1 MQILPTRR
9 PKTKL
14 GLAGLITL
22 MLVTAAIFWG
32 FKSPPQ
38 KNEPLAPVIRPVK
51 VIQLAAA
58 TRTETRS
65 FPGLVQAA
73 RETQLAFRVSGP
85 LVAMKAQ
92 IGQRVAKGEVIAQID
107 PRDFEIQAQRLSAAI
122 DEATATLR
130 AMKKGAR
137 AEDIARLEAQL
148 SSARTG
154 LANAQRDYVRQEKL
168 LAAGA
173 VARLRFDNAE
183 GARDAARANVEG
195 LVQELK
201 KARSGSRLEDVQA
214 AEARIQRLRV
224 DLKAARNALAD
235 TALKAPFSGIVSRK
249 LVENFEN
256 VRAGAPIISFLDLS
270 SVEVHSALP
279 EDIVIRRDKIAE
291 IACTLTAYPGRR
303 FEATL
308 RELGRKTDSANQ
320 SYPLTVV
327 LHVPEGTTVEPGMAA
342 NLTITLAHR
351 QQQAEGYLLPAGALF
366 GEAGGDSCVWRLDP
380 KTMTVV
386 KTPVTIGALSG
397 DRVQIRSGLDA
408 LDQVVTAGARFLREG
423 QEVRIY
429 KGSNG
434 DHS

>member
-1 MQILPTRR
+1 MQILPMRKPT
-9 PKTKL
+9 TKL
-14 GLAGLITL
+14 GLTALIAV
-22 MLVTAAIFWG
+22 MLVVAAIFWG
-32 FKSPPQ
+32 FKTPPEQ
-38 KNEPLAPVIRPVK
+38 KGPTKAVVRPVK

-58 TRTETRS
+58 TPTEKRS
-65 FPGLVQAA
+65 FPGLVQAT

-107 PRDFEIQAQRLSAAI
+107 PRDFEIQAQRLEAAI
-122 DEATATLR
+122 DEASATLT

-148 SSARTG
+148 SAARTG
-154 LANAQRDYVRQEKL
+154 LANAQRDFERQKKL

-201 KARSGSRLEDVQA
+201 KARSGSRIEDIQA
-214 AEARIQRLRV
+214 AEAGIKRLRV
-224 DLKAARNALAD
+224 DLEAARNALAD

-256 VRAGAPIISFLDLS
+256 VGAGTPIISFLDLS

-279 EDIVIRRDKIAE
+279 EDLVIRRDRIAE
-291 IACTLTAYPGRR
+291 ITCSLTAYPGRR
-303 FEATL
+303 FEATIQS
-308 RELGRKTDSANQ
+308 LGRKTESANQ

-327 LHVPEGTTVEPGMAA
+327 LHVPAGITVEPGMAA
-342 NLTITLAHR
+342 NLTITLERR
-351 QQQAEGYLLPAGALF
+351 QQQAEGYLLPTGALF
-366 GEAGGDSCVWRLDP
+366 GETHGGSCVWRLDP
-380 KTMTVV
+380 ETMTVV

-397 DRVQIRSGLDA
+397 DRVQVLSGLDA
-408 LDQVVTAGARFLREG
+408 SDRVVTAGARFLREG

-429 KGSNG
+429 AGSNG
-434 DHS
+434 ERS

>member
-1 MQILPTRR
+1 MQILPTRK
-9 PKTKL
+9 PTTKL
-14 GLAGLITL
+14 GLTALIAVML
-22 MLVTAAIFWG
+22 MAAAIFWG
-32 FKSPPQ
+32 FKTPPEQ
-38 KNEPLAPVIRPVK
+38 KAPLKAVIRPVK
-51 VIQLAAA
+51 VIQLASA
-58 TRTETRS
+58 TTTEKRS

-107 PRDFEIQAQRLSAAI
+107 PRDFEIQVQRLEAAI
-122 DEATATLR
+122 DEATATLT

-148 SSARTG
+148 SAARTG
-154 LANAQRDYVRQEKL
+154 LANAQRDFERQKKL

-173 VARLRFDNAE
+173 VAQARFDNAE
-183 GARDAARANVEG
+183 GTREAARANVEG

-201 KARSGSRLEDVQA
+201 KARSGSRIEDIQA
-214 AEARIQRLRV
+214 AEAGIQRLRV

-235 TALKAPFSGIVSRK
+235 TSLQAPFSGIVSRK

-256 VRAGAPIISFLDLS
+256 VGAGTPVISFLDLS

-279 EDIVIRRDKIAE
+279 EDLVIRRDKIAE
-291 IACTLTAYPGRR
+291 ITCSLTAYPGRR
-303 FEATL
+303 FEATIK
-308 RELGRKTDSANQ
+308 ELGRKTDSANQ

-327 LHVPEGTTVEPGMAA
+327 LHVPAGITVEPGMAA
-342 NLTITLAHR
+342 NLTISLKLQ
-351 QQQAEGYLLPAGALF
+351 QQQAGYLLPTGALF
-366 GEAGGDSCVWRLDP
+366 GEADGGSCVWRLDP
-380 KTMTVV
+380 ETMTVV

-397 DRVQIRSGLDA
+397 DRVQVLSGLDA
-408 LDQVVTAGARFLREG
+408 RDRVVTAGSRFLREG

-429 KGSNG
+429 AGSNG
-434 DHS
+434 ERS